1 MSTIAWGFNS
11 AMSNS
16 DHTPVR
22 VVAPRLTHDEDT
34 PDGDPVEIQRLLAW
48 YFRGDDP
55 ARHGAREGDIRD
67 AA

>member
-1 MSTIAWGFNS
+1 
-11 AMSNS
+11 MSNS

-22 VVAPRLTHDEDT
+22 VGSPRLMQDEDA
-34 PDGDPVEIQRLLAW
+34 PEGDPVEIQRLLAW

-55 ARHGAREGDIRD
+55 ARHSRGERDLRD

>member
-1 MSTIAWGFNS
+1 
-11 AMSNS
+11 MSNS
-16 DHTPVR
+16 DHMPVR
-22 VVAPRLTHDEDT
+22 VVAPRLTQDEDM

-55 ARHGAREGDIRD
+55 ARQGRDRDLRD